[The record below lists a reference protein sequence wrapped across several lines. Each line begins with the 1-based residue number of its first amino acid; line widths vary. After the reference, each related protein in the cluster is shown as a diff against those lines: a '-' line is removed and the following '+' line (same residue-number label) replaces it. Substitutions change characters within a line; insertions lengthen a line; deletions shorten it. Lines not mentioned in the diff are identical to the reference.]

1 MITENLLFEC
11 GQSTR
16 NEFHKYGFNGCDSTT
31 NPESEIASEFGS
43 KFRFEEDGITNDEF
57 LASIFGRRFSD
68 AFPLVCHKPGD
79 PDAGGWSAR
88 PWPCATQN
96 TGLNWYCLP
105 ALFRTE
111 DSGRYRAVKDLA
123 VAIHALMLDDI
134 GTKVKPDSLDGITPT
149 WSIET
154 SPGNHQWGFIV
165 YPPVK
170 DMRRLEA
177 LKTTLIKRGLCDPG
191 ATGVGTRW
199 MRLPNGINGRPKYGT
214 PAYQCRLVQW
224 NPLLRFSLEKLEQML
239 GLSEGYAARTEAMG
253 MRHEIAPTQER
264 VIQQLKTLGL
274 YKKQLGTGKHDI
286 TCPWVDE
293 HTDKVDNGAAYFE
306 PSQEYPNG
314 GFRCHHSHGDRVQI
328 KDLLAYIESKD
339 HVSHVLKTR
348 EWPEPERL
356 PSQLL
361 PVPELNPELLPEK
374 IRAGVVDIAERLGC
388 PLDYI
393 AIPTLVGAGIVI
405 GNRVGILPKQYDE
418 SWRVFPGFWGG
429 IVGEPGAMKT
439 PALNAAFHPIYEL
452 ERLEV
457 DNYKLAL
464 AQYHNDKKIYEKSI
478 NDFKQGKAVNI
489 GAEPIEPTKP
499 RLIVNDST
507 YQALGEILAANPKGV
522 MALADELSGLLQSLD
537 TPGQEAARGFY
548 LSGWGGTG
556 NYTFDRVTRGTVC
569 LTNYML
575 SVFGGFQP
583 AKIAG
588 YVQAAQGR
596 NSKNDGLLQRFQL
609 LVWPDVSDINVGV
622 DRPENKTALQE
633 MCGAVKY
640 LRGIEGNHACTERG
654 GLKGPVLL
662 HFDTGGQRL
671 FNEWFGG
678 HESTLRKSDW
688 DSSLNSH
695 FSKYRSLVPGLAL
708 LFHLLDGNTGAVKE
722 SPLSAA
728 IKFADYLKAHAFRV
742 YASVNRTDQAPTIAL
757 AKRLLSGEL
766 QNGFTL
772 RSIYTKGWRS
782 LGDPERARSA
792 VEMLL
797 ELSWLSESAVATG
810 GRMKTTYQINPG
822 ISAELL

>member
-1 MITENLLFEC
+1 MTTQNILVGC
-11 GQSTR
+11 GQTSQS
-16 NEFHKYGFNGCDSTT
+16 EFHTYGLNGRHPRN
-31 NPESEIASEFGS
+31 NPGAETFSEFESEFQ
-43 KFRFEEDGITNDEF
+43 FEEDAVTNDEF
-57 LASIFGRRFSD
+57 LASIFGTRFSN
-68 AFPLVCHKPGD
+68 AFPLVCYKPGD
-79 PDAGGWSAR
+79 PDAGGWVAR

-96 TGLNWYCLP
+96 TEFNWYCLP
-105 ALFRTE
+105 ALFRAE
-111 DSGRYRAVKDLA
+111 DTGRHRAVKDLA
-123 VAIHALMLDDI
+123 VAVHALMLDDI
-134 GTKVKPDSLDGITPT
+134 GTKVNPDSLAGVTPT

-154 SPGNHQWGFIV
+154 SPGNHQWGFILH
-165 YPPVK
+165 PPIK

-177 LKTTLIKRGLCDPG
+177 LKTALIKRGLCDSG

-214 PAYQCRLVQW
+214 PAYRCRLALW
-224 NPLLRFSLEKLEQML
+224 NPLLRFSIEKLEDLL
-239 GLSEGYAARTEAMG
+239 GVSYAPVDRTELSRV
-253 MRHEIAPTQER
+253 RHETAPDQGG
-264 VIQQLKTLGL
+264 VIQRLKALGL
-274 YKKQLGTGKHDI
+274 YKKSLGNGKHDI

-306 PSQEYPNG
+306 PSEEYPGG
-314 GFRCHHSHGDRVQI
+314 GFRCHHSHGDRVHL
-328 KDLLAYIESKD
+328 KSLLSYIASKD
-339 HVSHVLKTR
+339 GVSVGGKTTD
-348 EWPEPERL
+348 WPEPEPL
-356 PSQLL
+356 PSQFLA
-361 PVPELNPELLPEK
+361 VPELNPELLPEK

-388 PLDYI
+388 PIDYV
-393 AIPTLVGAGIVI
+393 AIPTLVGAGIVV

-457 DNYKLAL
+457 ENYKLAL

-537 TPGQEAARGFY
+537 APGQEAARGFY

-633 MCGAVKY
+633 MYTAIKN
-640 LRGIEGNHACTERG
+640 LRSVESNHACTEHG

-662 HFDTGGQRL
+662 HFDTDGQRL

-678 HESTLRKSDW
+678 HESTLRKSDL

-695 FSKYRSLVPGLAL
+695 FAKYRSLVPGLAL
-708 LFHLLDGNTGAVKE
+708 LFHLLDGNIGAVKE
-722 SPLSAA
+722 SPLFAA
-728 IKFADYLKAHAFRV
+728 IKFADYLKAHAFRI

-797 ELSWLSESAVATG
+797 ELGWLSEGAVATG
-810 GRMKTTYQINPG
+810 GRTKTTYQINPG
-822 ISAELL
+822 ISADLL